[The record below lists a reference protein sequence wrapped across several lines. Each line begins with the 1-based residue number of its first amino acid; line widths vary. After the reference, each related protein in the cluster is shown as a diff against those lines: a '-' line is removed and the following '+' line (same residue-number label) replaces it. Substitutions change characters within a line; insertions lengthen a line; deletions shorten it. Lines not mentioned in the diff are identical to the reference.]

1 MDMKSK
7 TTAAPNVKA
16 RPAKNF
22 LADADDGIELDSGSD
37 ALEPLDDAEL
47 ELVPA
52 GPEDIVVAEADDEVD
67 GDETEIETD
76 TDTDEVE
83 PSEDEFEEIDDDEL
97 DVEAGASLAEMPDD
111 SVRMYLKE
119 IGRVPLLDSDR
130 EIWLATQM
138 LAEDRIVQ
146 LRAQGAQTKG
156 GLPSHTD
163 LCLSLYDDLIVNW
176 EHLSEGIKRY
186 KSGPLDMCQL
196 VKEGQAL
203 RLNWNSEVRSYLR
216 RWLDNG
222 LWGRDKN
229 WEKIAQQA

>member
-1 MDMKSK
+1 MKSK

-16 RPAKNF
+16 RPAKKF
-22 LADADDGIELDSGSD
+22 LADADDGVELDSGSD

-52 GPEDIVVAEADDEVD
+52 GPEDAVVADVD
-67 GDETEIETD
+67 
-76 TDTDEVE
+76 DEVE
-83 PSEDEFEEIDDDEL
+83 PSEDEFEEIDEDEL
-97 DVEAGASLAEMPDD
+97 DVEAGAGLAEMPDD

-146 LRAQGAQTKG
+146 LRAQGAHTKG

-176 EHLSEGIKRY
+176 QHLSEGIKRY

-196 VKEGQAL
+196 VQEGQAL

-216 RWLDNG
+216 R
-222 LWGRDKN
+222 
-229 WEKIAQQA
+229 